1 MLLVNG
7 KIQPQQLNKEA
18 AARTHPLEKETFTSA
33 RNVAA
38 QQAGG
43 ERDLTVLVRTVQ
55 GWSGR

>member
-1 MLLVNG
+1 LVNG